1 MTHLVGELARDDSV
15 PDQQEDGVVGDD
27 CHQQQEQHPREE
39 PREADGCRDACR
51 QRTGDSS

>member
-27 CHQQQEQHPREE
+27 CHQQQQQHPREE

-51 QRTGDSS
+51 QRAGDSS